1 MTKKDLQPKAEAN
14 KISKLLDIV
23 VGEERYP
30 VDVKQVALEIS
41 NSKFPNEPIVDVS
54 SDSFET
60 DSFQGALVKHPK
72 KSKWKIIYNDAFKS
86 EGRINFTLAHEFG
99 HYILHRHLC
108 DKFSCTNDK
117 YEPYESGEMAKI
129 ESEADE
135 FASCLLMP
143 LHDFRKQTKNCDVS
157 IELLMHCATRYNVS
171 LMAAALKWKDII
183 SKRVVV
189 VASKDS
195 FLLWA
200 SSNKAAYKSG
210 VYIKTKNNVVP
221 VPEGSLINT
230 VNSQSIYGESQVTSA
245 RIWFPDEPADM
256 PITEHVFVSKNDYDY
271 TLCLL
276 VLPDQDIP

>member
-1 MTKKDLQPKAEAN
+1 MSKDFQPKAEAN
-14 KISKLLDIV
+14 KISILLDTV
-23 VGEERYP
+23 VGKERYP
-30 VDVKQVALEIS
+30 VDVKQVALGITE
-41 NSKFPNEPIVDVS
+41 SKFPDEPIVDVL

-60 DSFQGALVKHPK
+60 NSFQGALVKHPK
-72 KSKWKIIYNDAFKS
+72 KSKWKIIYNNALKS

-108 DKFSCTNDK
+108 DEFSCTNDK
-117 YEPYESGEMAKI
+117 YEPYEPGNLAKI

-143 LHDFRKQTKNCDVS
+143 LHDFRKQTQNCGVS
-157 IELLMHCATRYNVS
+157 IELLMHCANRYNVS

-189 VASKDS
+189 VASKDG

-210 VYIKTKNNVVP
+210 VYIKTKNKVVS
-221 VPEGSLINT
+221 VPEDSLIKS
-230 VNSQSIYGESQVTSA
+230 VNSQSICGESQVTNA
-245 RIWFPDEPADM
+245 RIWFPDEPVDM

-276 VLPDQDIP
+276 VLPEPDIP